1 MRTTTTVHWNK
12 GNVSELHNQRD
23 EQLCMNESHIDL
35 QNEHGSSYHETWYHS
50 DLRDKYLEIFGDAIE
65 EYNAKQK
72 RKDRMIDIDS
82 YMKSVA
88 DDTRGK
94 KQTKKVNGKKVVDDD
109 AMRQGKQLSYEI
121 TVKVG
126 NTYREKDKNGRTVYD
141 AENHHIRH
149 EELPRDLQ
157 RTILKRYCDT
167 FQNENPAFRVV
178 NINYH
183 ADEGFYNR
191 NGVWE
196 YSEAHPHIEF
206 IPVAS
211 GFKQGLSVQNSMN
224 KAMKSMGFDDSDC
237 YDKWAKKEQ
246 ERLEKITQEEYEKYC
261 NDNPDFHKEHGDL
274 EVYHPV
280 TEKSLQGNKSKEQ
293 LAQEQE
299 LDEAIHEAEYVKRVF
314 TNGCKKNKEREN
326 ALQAQEDAL
335 NEKQAELQAELL
347 KAQNERNTA
356 LQMQTS
362 LREEFVKKEEK
373 LHDEFQHKEDALD
386 AQRIALEE
394 AVAIYEKATA
404 YNQHDAQPTP
414 FTEWAKQKEY
424 TVPVITVKQEM
435 KPDMSGYDFKKT
447 YARDENGKIKMRK
460 TTPYADYQQ
469 EMKRKQSYQFSDD
482 EQNTIRKARGF
493 EFDF

>member
-23 EQLCMNESHIDL
+23 EKLCVNESHIDL
-35 QNEHGSSYHETWYHS
+35 YNEHGTSYHETWYHS
-50 DLRDKYLEIFGDAIE
+50 DLRDKYSEIFGDAID

-82 YMKSVA
+82 YMKSVS

-94 KQTKKVNGKKVVDDD
+94 KQTKKVNGKKVVDDNT
-109 AMRQGKQLSYEI
+109 MRQGKQLSYEI

-157 RTILKRYCDT
+157 RKILKRYCDT
-167 FQNENPAFRVV
+167 FQNENPNFRVV
-178 NINYH
+178 NIDFH

-206 IPVAS
+206 IPISS

-224 KAMKSMGFDDSDC
+224 KAMKAMGFDGSDC

-246 ERLEKITQEEYEKYC
+246 ERLERITQEEYAKYC
-261 NDNPDFHKEHGDL
+261 SVNPDFYKEHGNL
-274 EVYHPV
+274 EIYHPV
-280 TEKSLQGNKSKEQ
+280 ANKTSQGNKSKEQ

-299 LDEAIHEAEYVKRVF
+299 LDEAIHEAEYVKHVF
-314 TNGCKKNKEREN
+314 VNGCKRNEEREN

-335 NEKQAELQAELL
+335 KKKQAELQAEQL

-362 LREEFVKKEEK
+362 LREQYVKKEQK
-373 LHDEFQHKEDALD
+373 LHDDFQHKEDALD
-386 AQRIALEE
+386 AQRAVLEE
-394 AVAIYEKATA
+394 AVAIYKKATD
-404 YNQHDAQPTP
+404 YNKQSAQPTP
-414 FTEWAKQKEY
+414 FEEWAKKKQY
-424 TVPVITVKQEM
+424 VVPCMTVKYEM
-435 KPDMSGYDFKKT
+435 KKDMSGYEFKQV
-447 YARDENGKIKMRK
+447 YQRDENGKIKMRK
-460 TTPYADYQQ
+460 TTPFADYQS

-482 EQNTIRKARGF
+482 EKDTIKKARGY

>member
-23 EQLCMNESHIDL
+23 EQLCVNESHIDL
-35 QNEHGSSYHETWYHS
+35 QNEHGNSYHETWYRS
-50 DLRDKYLEIFGDAIE
+50 DLRDKYQEIFGDAIE

-82 YMKSVA
+82 YMKSVS

-109 AMRQGKQLSYEI
+109 ARHGKQLSYEI

-126 NTYREKDKNGRTVYD
+126 NTYREKDKNGRTVYNS
-141 AENHHIRH
+141 ENHHIRN

-167 FQNENPAFRVV
+167 FQDENPNFRVV
-178 NINYH
+178 NIDFH

-196 YSEAHPHIEF
+196 YSEEHPHIEF
-206 IPVAS
+206 IPVADN
-211 GFKQGLSVQNSMN
+211 FKQGLSVQNSMN
-224 KAMKSMGFDDSDC
+224 KAMKAMGFDGSDC

-246 ERLEKITQEEYEKYC
+246 ERLEAITFEEYAKYC
-261 NDNPDFHKEHGDL
+261 RDNPDFHKSHGDL
-274 EVYHPV
+274 EIYHPV
-280 TEKSLQGNKSKEQ
+280 SDKNRQGGKSKEQ

-299 LDEAIHEAEYVKRVF
+299 LDEAIHEAEYVKRIF

-326 ALQAQEDAL
+326 ALQAQEDVL

-386 AQRIALEE
+386 AQRMVLEE

-404 YNQHDAQPTP
+404 YNQHETQSTS

-424 TVPVITVKQEM
+424 TVPCVTVKQEI
-435 KPDMSGYDFKKT
+435 KKDMSGYELKT
-447 YARDENGKIKMRK
+447 VYRRDENGRIKMRK
-460 TTPYADYQQ
+460 ANVYADYQS

-482 EQNTIRKARGF
+482 EKDTIKKARGF